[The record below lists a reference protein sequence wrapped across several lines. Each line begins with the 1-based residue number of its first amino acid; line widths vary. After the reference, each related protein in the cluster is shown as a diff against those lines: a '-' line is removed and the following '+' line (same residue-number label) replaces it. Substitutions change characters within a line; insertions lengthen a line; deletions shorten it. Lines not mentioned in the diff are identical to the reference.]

1 MSAEGTRTVLVADDD
16 EDVRTTLAEYLRAQ
30 GLEVL
35 EAADGFDTLLKVK
48 RARPGVVVLDLLMPR
63 LGGLEAL
70 KQIHGSNPETIVV
83 VITGADDPGLREQAL
98 SSGAATVLTKPLDL
112 AELKRAVSST
122 ARPRPPAADVS
133 GPSRAASGAV
143 KRAAGRVLIVDDDP
157 EVRAILEEFL
167 ALHGYVTRS
176 AGDAPSAFW
185 ALMQNVPDV
194 ILLDISMPG
203 FNGVEFIPTIRFA
216 SGDVKIIMVS
226 GITDVELSKRALAQG
241 AFDYVTKPVDMDYLL
256 RSLET
261 AMSMKRLET
270 E

>member
-1 MSAEGTRTVLVADDD
+1 MLVADDD
-16 EDVRTTLAEYLRAQ
+16 EDVRGTIAEYLRAHNF
-30 GLEVL
+30 EVI

-83 VITGADDPGLREQAL
+83 IITGVGDPGLRKQAL

-112 AELKRAVSST
+112 AELKRAVSSRAA
-122 ARPRPPAADVS
+122 ARPATAGVP
-133 GPSRAASGAV
+133 GPGRAARGAKV
-143 KRAAGRVLIVDDDP
+143 GAAGRVLIVDDDA

-167 ALHGYVTRS
+167 AANGYVTRS
-176 AGDAPSAFW
+176 VGDAAKAFW
-185 ALMQNVPDV
+185 ALMQDVPDV
-194 ILLDISMPG
+194 VLLDISMPG

-216 SGDVKIIMVS
+216 SSAVKIIMVS

-241 AFDYVTKPVDMDYLL
+241 AFDYITKPVDMDYLL
-256 RSLET
+256 QSLET
-261 AMSMKRLET
+261 AISMKRLEA